1 MIFKKLVENLPKIPK
16 NATIKFN
23 QGDNKVRKEIIS
35 RVLAAYNNPEL
46 LNNKYIFKTTYD
58 SAMHYGLDTSINP
71 WLQFLDQ
78 QNLDF
83 DKHLSEQLPTLWQL
97 HLKEN
102 IDLLQE
108 FVLNDLN
115 KIDFNKTTSAEE
127 FNYTVK
133 LLDVLNNQ
141 DKLSKFFNDPSVVDV
156 AQLHQNN
163 DVNDYYKRA
172 GIGKHNDPDT
182 LFGMVEIW
190 SEGNEVEKTVEEYT
204 EAELKKIIE
213 RDERGRIPLKELEQK
228 FKSNG
233 QLVDDFVCYSNNT
246 EHKSYGSPQEIQDN
260 IDSSSKI
267 GQFYIWDAQTNKWS
281 IYTTKRTKKV
291 LRSL

>member
-16 NATIKFN
+16 NATTKFN
-23 QGDNKVRKEIIS
+23 QGDTKVRKEIIS

-46 LNNKYIFKTTYD
+46 LNNKYIFNTTYD
-58 SAMHYGLDTSINP
+58 SVMHYGLDTSINP

-83 DKHLSEQLPTLWQL
+83 DEPLSKQLPTLWQL

-102 IDLLQE
+102 LDLLQE

-115 KIDFNKTTSAEE
+115 KIDFNKTTSVEE

-133 LLDVLNNQ
+133 LLDVLNNR
-141 DKLSKFFNDPSVVDV
+141 DKLSKFFNNPDVVDM

-163 DVNDYYKRA
+163 DVTKYYKRA

-190 SEGNEVEKTVEEYT
+190 SDGNEVSKENKDLTVTELRAIKKQYLHSTRDDIEKSLGGVNEIEDNTVIFAKSISHNSKPTSIDEMSDPHFWIW
-204 EAELKKIIE
+204 EAESKQWKE
-213 RDERGRIPLKELEQK
+213 YNTPNSKRVLKED
-228 FKSNG
+228 
-233 QLVDDFVCYSNNT
+233 V
-246 EHKSYGSPQEIQDN
+246 
-260 IDSSSKI
+260 
-267 GQFYIWDAQTNKWS
+267 
-281 IYTTKRTKKV
+281 
-291 LRSL
+291 